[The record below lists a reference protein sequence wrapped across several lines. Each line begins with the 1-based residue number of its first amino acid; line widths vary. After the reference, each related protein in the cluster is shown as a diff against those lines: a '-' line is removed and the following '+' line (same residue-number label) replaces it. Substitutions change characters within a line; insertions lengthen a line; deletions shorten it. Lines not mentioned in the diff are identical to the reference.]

1 MKKLN
6 VDLEAVL
13 FKYWCH
19 GILNFDLKTGITESH
34 KSIVLNVK
42 WFKEIFDNT
51 TVVRPKSL
59 KLKMIP
65 KEAAML
71 SLNSPHI
78 LKYPKS
84 GLYNN
89 LNSS

>member
-42 WFKEIFDNT
+42 WFKEIFDNKK
-51 TVVRPKSL
+51 VVRSKSL
-59 KLKMIP
+59 KLKIMP
-65 KEAAML
+65 KESDML
-71 SLNSPHI
+71 YLNSPLI
-78 LKYPKS
+78 LKNPKS
-84 GLYNN
+84 GLNN
-89 LNSS
+89 S